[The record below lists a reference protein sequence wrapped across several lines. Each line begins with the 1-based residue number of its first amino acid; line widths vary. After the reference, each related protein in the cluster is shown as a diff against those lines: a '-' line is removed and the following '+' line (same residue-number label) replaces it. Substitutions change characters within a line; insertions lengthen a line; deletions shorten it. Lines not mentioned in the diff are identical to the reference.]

1 MVRDGVKRSFR
12 RKSRSQLKS
21 ASSMIKE
28 ARRAVSNG
36 NYSVALAAVR
46 QAEKFIGDT
55 KRLAREMQNLKDKE
69 KQNSSIKTATKLV
82 NAINAKERKLQNL
95 ERNLDKAKS
104 KRQVNSESKKKIIK
118 NGKTLELELEDKDE

>member
-28 ARRAVSNG
+28 AKRAVSNG

-46 QAEKFIGDT
+46 QAEKSIGDT
-55 KRLAREMQNLKDKE
+55 KILAREMQNLKDME
-69 KQNSSIKTATKLV
+69 KQNSNIKTATKLV
-82 NAINAKERKLQNL
+82 KAINAKDRKLKNL
-95 ERNLDKAKS
+95 ERNLEKVKS
-104 KRQVNSESKKKIIK
+104 KRQVNSESKKKIMKKSNTI
-118 NGKTLELELEDKDE
+118 ELELEDKDE

>member
-55 KRLAREMQNLKDKE
+55 KRLAREMQNLKDME

>member
-1 MVRDGVKRSFR
+1 
-12 RKSRSQLKS
+12 
-21 ASSMIKE
+21 MIKE

>member
-21 ASSMIKE
+21 AGSMIKE

-46 QAEKFIGDT
+46 EAEKFIGDT
-55 KRLAREMQNLKDKE
+55 KILARGMQNLKDKE
-69 KQNSSIKTATKLV
+69 KKNSNSKTTTKLEK
-82 NAINAKERKLQNL
+82 AINAKDRKLKKL
-95 ERNLDKAKS
+95 ERNLEKAKS
-104 KRQVNSESKKKIIK
+104 KRQVDSESKKKIIK
-118 NGKTLELELEDKDE
+118 NSKTLELELEDKDE

>member
-12 RKSRSQLKS
+12 RNSRSQLKS

-28 ARRAVSNG
+28 AKRSVSNG

-55 KRLAREMQNLKDKE
+55 KRLAREMQNLKDME